1 MGPYVTK
8 FTLGVIDGEDEYP
21 RPVVT
26 IAMPTVNLMRMV
38 EDMQALFIDQEFK
51 KDTMKM
57 LSDDAKIFFNT
68 QSQVKKDH
76 QLDFKKVTKRV
87 SKK

>member
-1 MGPYVTK
+1 
-8 FTLGVIDGEDEYP
+8 
-21 RPVVT
+21 
-26 IAMPTVNLMRMV
+26 MRMV